1 MRKKCS
7 SALHKVLPVILC
19 VLLFV
24 CTIPLIAFADDL
36 GFESGGGS
44 SRGGG
49 VGRIHDGLSADISA
63 APRSGDL
70 ICNSCGAEYSSDKT
84 LPLDFKC
91 PSCGDEFF
99 SVNKVMLTCWRCKQ
113 TTIFYID
120 DITGTS
126 VCSHCGAYISALVR
140 QGDKTGYA
148 FKAGGGSTRGGGVS
162 RHHPDIGYKPT
173 VVLSP
178 PSPEVE
184 KTIIEYPSDI
194 KDLTTWNNA
203 HVR

>member
-1 MRKKCS
+1 
-7 SALHKVLPVILC
+7 
-19 VLLFV
+19 
-24 CTIPLIAFADDL
+24 
-36 GFESGGGS
+36 
-44 SRGGG
+44 
-49 VGRIHDGLSADISA
+49 
-63 APRSGDL
+63 
-70 ICNSCGAEYSSDKT
+70 
-84 LPLDFKC
+84 
-91 PSCGDEFF
+91 
-99 SVNKVMLTCWRCKQ
+99 MLTCWRCKQ

-194 KDLTTWNNA
+194 KDLTTWNKGHGMIRMNHGFSLRIRVMQILMVLHLFVFIQSNLVSTFLLIA
-203 HVR
+203 F